1 VNNDHFDALAVRTS
15 GVISRRTSVQVGIS
29 ALLAS
34 VLGASLLSD
43 APASQTK
50 IENKHRQKRR
60 RKHHKK
66 WRDHCRL
73 QKIAG
78 GAKAC
83 GDGCCPR
90 RFGVCCDDPRDPSGK
105 SCHRGGEVCCPS
117 ESGGAC
123 ETVDECCPPGFSNDV
138 NGGCCPVGSL
148 CCSNDEDCFALVGD
162 PDSRCTEGCCVG
174 P

>member
-15 GVISRRTSVQVGIS
+15 GVTSRRASVQVGIGV
-29 ALLAS
+29 LLAS
-34 VLGASLLSD
+34 VLGAFLSRD
-43 APASQTK
+43 ALAGK
-50 IENKHRQKRR
+50 AKHKHKHKR
-60 RKHHKK
+60 KLHKK

-73 QKIAG
+73 LKIAG

-83 GDGCCPR
+83 GDECCR
-90 RFGVCCDDPRDPSGK
+90 RVGAVCCDDPRQPSGK
-105 SCHRGGEVCCPS
+105 SCHRGEVCCPS

-138 NGGCCPVGSL
+138 NLGCCPVGSP
-148 CCSNDEDCFALVGD
+148 CCNNDEDCFELVGD
-162 PDSRCTEGCCVG
+162 PDSVCTDGCCVG